1 MNAVKPRGRRNPLS
15 WQRLGRIRN
24 VIAFALESTTTLR
37 MHVHPSSRCTER
49 VPNAVIGSRGSL
61 PHPPPAA
68 QQAQP
73 PAQRSWAARR
83 LRGCAAR
90 LLCAAGSAEDS
101 WLRKGS
107 CAAEYP
113 VLTDRFSFPRQ
124 SELSSAPRTGE
135 AESRTKK
142 ISCRRGRAALLAVI
156 RKNGSRAAMFL

>member
-1 MNAVKPRGRRNPLS
+1 M
-15 WQRLGRIRN
+15 GRIRN

-135 AESRTKK
+135 AESRTPKNILQTRARSSSCGHQKK
-142 ISCRRGRAALLAVI
+142 RLPCCNVFVVFQSGRALPH
-156 RKNGSRAAMFL
+156 ST